1 MPSQVAQAARA
12 DGGARGGAPDVHV
25 AFCALSRERG
35 AHFTPGCG
43 LPADGRRF
51 SCVPGVSHY
60 YEVRKITI
68 QEYLP
73 PHVVIYVDV
82 PVPELQS
89 RIQKKGDVSQLSL
102 LWPVVL
108 TRPGPRLP
116 GSTAGPHGVGGAR
129 RGPPSER
136 TGGLQEAWGQPLLS
150 TGASQPLVP
159 APAVPGPVPPRP
171 SCGGG

>member
-1 MPSQVAQAARA
+1 M
-12 DGGARGGAPDVHV
+12 HV

-35 AHFTPGCG
+35 AHFTPGCR

-51 SCVPGVSHY
+51 LCVPGVSHY

-116 GSTAGPHGVGGAR
+116 GSAAGIDCRASRGGRRTAGP
-129 RGPPSER
+129 PK
-136 TGGLQEAWGQPLLS
+136 
-150 TGASQPLVP
+150 
-159 APAVPGPVPPRP
+159 
-171 SCGGG
+171 